1 MSTRPLAETTQRPGE
16 DAAVAVPKAWESPRL
31 SYVGHVAEILQVGLG
46 KLSPP
51 AVDPGE
57 PRKNRPS
64 G

>member
-1 MSTRPLAETTQRPGE
+1 MKTTKNNQTENPNGNLKKPWRTPVIRNLGNFPKVVLAG
-16 DAAVAVPKAWESPRL
+16 
-31 SYVGHVAEILQVGLG
+31 GG

-57 PRKNRPS
+57 PRKTRPS

>member
-1 MSTRPLAETTQRPGE
+1 MNAMNNVKQVETKGIAKKTWRTPVLNQLGNFSSL
-16 DAAVAVPKAWESPRL
+16 VL
-31 SYVGHVAEILQVGLG
+31 VGGG

-57 PRKNRPS
+57 PKKTRPS